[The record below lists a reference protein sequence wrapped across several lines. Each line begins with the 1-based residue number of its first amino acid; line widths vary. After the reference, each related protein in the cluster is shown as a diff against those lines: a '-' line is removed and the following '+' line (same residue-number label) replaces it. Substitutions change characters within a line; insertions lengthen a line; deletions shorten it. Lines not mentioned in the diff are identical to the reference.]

1 MFLPFYYLN
10 VKTQHSTSQ
19 TLFYPSDQQLFEE
32 CMKINLKQLFS
43 LMLTESINQGGYDP
57 ENYVKLN
64 E

>member
-1 MFLPFYYLN
+1 MLKHNILHHRLYFIHQISNY
-10 VKTQHSTSQ
+10 
-19 TLFYPSDQQLFEE
+19 FEG
-32 CMKINLKQLFS
+32 CMKINLKQLFC

>member
-1 MFLPFYYLN
+1 MLKHNILHHRLYFIH
-10 VKTQHSTSQ
+10 QTSN
-19 TLFYPSDQQLFEE
+19 QQLFEE
-32 CMKINLKQLFS
+32 YMKINLKQLFC